1 MKQWSFSSYRSI
13 ASNHYLSYQL
23 NMPFQPSRF
32 GLHFVIMGLATAE
45 YSFCTFLMTKQ
56 ILNSSQ
62 NCDSCYLSATAL
74 WSWLP
79 AQSPNQ
85 KIFLFGD
92 VDTARRQRTSDPEV
106 SFNLGSSLPFQR
118 FLLLIFYFS
127 SKSITNIKVGVY
139 KCWHHL

>member
-13 ASNHYLSYQL
+13 ASNHYLSYL
-23 NMPFQPSRF
+23 INMPFQPSRF

-74 WSWLP
+74 WS
-79 AQSPNQ
+79 
-85 KIFLFGD
+85 
-92 VDTARRQRTSDPEV
+92 
-106 SFNLGSSLPFQR
+106 
-118 FLLLIFYFS
+118 
-127 SKSITNIKVGVY
+127 
-139 KCWHHL
+139 